1 MQSLNQKKREIFK
14 VAIETLC
21 LENIIKYNFNEITI
35 NRLMIYVYLTMILY
49 GKYFISDIIS
59 SP

>member
-35 NRLMIYVYLTMILY
+35 NRLRIYVYLTMIVY